1 MQIIDNKLE
10 SILEQPHI
18 AKPLQAFSDMLLQWA
33 KIHNLTGIKDSKSL
47 QEQIYDSL
55 LPINFLQPFSTCIDI
70 GSGAG
75 FPALMLACYY
85 SSSTFYLLEPR
96 KKRVSFLEN
105 AIINMGL
112 KNVKVIADY
121 SYNIKGLKG
130 DLITSRAVCKSDI
143 LVRDSKHLLAQN
155 GYYLLYKGT
164 NTSNEA
170 NLLCDMNVKTFNHLY
185 RTYIYACFAKTA

>member
-1 MQIIDNKLE
+1 MQIIDDVVKT
-10 SILEQPHI
+10 ILTQPNM
-18 AKPLQAFSDMLLQWA
+18 ASPLQAFSNILLQWA
-33 KIHNLTGIKDSKSL
+33 KIHNLTGIKDSVSL

-55 LPINFLQPFSTCIDI
+55 LPITFLQPFQTCIDI

-85 SSSTFYLLEPR
+85 SDSIFYLLEPR

-112 KNVKVIADY
+112 KNVRVIADY
-121 SYNIKGLKG
+121 SYNVKGLQG

-143 LVRDSKHLLAQN
+143 LVRDSKHLLAEN

-164 NTSNEA
+164 HTSNEA
-170 NLLCDMNVKTFNHLY
+170 DLLCDMNVKTFSRIY
-185 RTYIYACFAKTA
+185 RTYIYACFN